1 MSIENAH
8 IFSLK
13 SDEKLN
19 IMQNA
24 KNLRMMIYVGFAC
37 EVNPYFQSIFFF
49 IVKFDVT
56 ITRSKKSQLS
66 DLKH

>member
-1 MSIENAH
+1 
-8 IFSLK
+8 
-13 SDEKLN
+13 
-19 IMQNA
+19 MQNA